1 MNARVYIGGMSGLSL
16 ILLAGCGQSDPE
28 GSVVGVPAAPVV
40 YTSGIS
46 STGPYQATGIKIGEI
61 TPSEAVIWTR
71 LTRLPEQVG
80 RDAPLPEFLYRVPGE
95 GELQPAGPTL
105 SSREGWVP
113 VVIYPEGSSI
123 ETIRDAAVG
132 SSGET
137 RVLYRQAGGE
147 TWASTA
153 WLPVEPDRDF
163 TRQFKLAGL
172 FPATD
177 YELRVEGRALGSR
190 VVASSILG
198 QFGTAPE
205 PDQPARIAFGAVT
218 GTRQDEQDA
227 LGSTMDNPFGG
238 FQIHAAM
245 MDMDVDF
252 FVHTGDILYYDR
264 WAKNIDLARWGWG
277 QMFGV
282 PEIVD
287 FHRTVPTYF
296 MKDDHDTWQN
306 DAYPTME
313 STFMGDFT
321 YEEGIEVFRE
331 QVPIVAGDFAEGV
344 TYRTFRWGQDVQ
356 FWLVEGRDYRDGNI
370 DPDGPDKSIWGEEQ
384 MAWFKDT
391 VEASDATFRLLI
403 SPTPLIGPDNEGK
416 YDSHAN
422 EGWTYEGDEL
432 REFVSA
438 QKNMIVITGDRHW
451 QYVSVDD
458 ETGVREYGTGSAT
471 DAHAGGWRNDDIR
484 PEHRYLN
491 VIGGFLSVT
500 VDRIDGVPTME
511 MRHHHVDGE
520 ILYEESLTVD
530 TLAAR

>member
-1 MNARVYIGGMSGLSL
+1 MRTTQRIYIDSMACFAF
-16 ILLAGCGQSDPE
+16 ILLAGCGQPAPE
-28 GSVVGVPAAPVV
+28 GLAVEAPAAPVSS
-40 YTSGIS
+40 TSEAS

-71 LTRLPEQVG
+71 LTRLPQPVSP
-80 RDAPLPEFLYRVPGE
+80 DAPGPEFLYQAPGE
-95 GELQPAGPTL
+95 AELQEDIPGRFHPHD
-105 SSREGWVP
+105 WVP

-123 ETIRDAAVG
+123 ETIRDAAIG
-132 SSGET
+132 TSGET
-137 RVLYRQAGGE
+137 RVVYRQAGGE

-153 WLPVEPDRDF
+153 WLPVDSDRDF

-172 FPATD
+172 SPATD
-177 YELRVEGRALGSR
+177 YELRIEGRALGSR
-190 VVASSILG
+190 AVGSSIVG
-198 QFGTAPE
+198 EFGTAPE
-205 PDQPARIAFGAVT
+205 PDQPARVVFGSVT
-218 GTRQDEQDA
+218 GTEHDDQDA
-227 LGSTMDNPFGG
+227 PGGG
-238 FQIHAAM
+238 FQIHTTM

-264 WAKNIDLARWGWG
+264 WAKNVDLARWGWSR
-277 QMFGV
+277 MFGV
-282 PEIVD
+282 DAIVD

-296 MKDDHDTWQN
+296 MKDDHDTWQD
-306 DAYPTME
+306 DASPSLE
-313 STFMGDFT
+313 STYMGDFT
-321 YEEGIEVFRE
+321 YQQGIEIFKE
-331 QVPIVAGDFAEGV
+331 QVPMEGV

-356 FWLVEGRDYRDGNI
+356 FWLVEGRDYRDGNM

-403 SPTPLIGPDNEGK
+403 TPTPVIGPDIEGK

-422 EGWTYEGDEL
+422 EAWTYEGDEL
-432 REFVSA
+432 REFISA
-438 QKNMIVITGDRHW
+438 QENMIVICGDRHW

-458 ETGVREYGTGSAT
+458 GTGVREYGTGAASDT
-471 DAHAGGWRNDDIR
+471 HAGAWPSNDDVR

-491 VIGGFLSVT
+491 IIGGFLSVT
-500 VDRIDGVPTME
+500 VDRTDGVPTME

-520 ILYEESLTVD
+520 ILYEETLTVD